1 VQWAVLQAHQ
11 ERRRGLLGE
20 NRGECNPLQESQK
33 VDNQQEELL
42 GRHSQLAA
50 QIEQAPSA
58 APSLELLRPGLA
70 DPLDRVEVFGGNESP
85 EIELLRL
92 REDFC

>member
-1 VQWAVLQAHQ
+1 VGVELVYRCQ
-11 ERRRGLLGE
+11 G
-20 NRGECNPLQESQK
+20 SQM
-33 VDNQQEELL
+33 VDNLGEELL
-42 GRHSQLAA
+42 DRHSQAIE

-58 APSLELLRPGLA
+58 ASSLELLRPGLSYA
-70 DPLDRVEVFGGNESP
+70 LDRVEVFCRNESP